1 MESIPFFLIA
11 RLVVG
16 LAAGIWLAR
25 KMRGFL
31 RWLVLRLM
39 PLRYR
44 ISEQS
49 FNMQAR
55 SSAALAYLLALS
67 VALFIFFGLEKAWDK
82 YGSSWITKEETVT
95 STASSLEPTLPS
107 SYSAPIHSPSE
118 ETPPSEEVPSPETA
132 AVPPP
137 EPMPKREA
145 APELQ
150 PSFPRAYEET
160 GRYFA
165 QLYAFQEEARAW
177 AQKQYWEG
185 RLSRRVWVGVAAGE
199 PAPYKVLAG
208 PFGSRREARQYLRS
222 QRLDGFPREQRNIRL
237 YKD

>member
-11 RLVVG
+11 RLLVG

-44 ISEQS
+44 LSEQS

-55 SSAALAYLLALS
+55 FSAALAYLLALS
-67 VALFIFFGLEKAWDK
+67 VALFIFFGSEKAWDK
-82 YGSSWITKEETVT
+82 YGSSWVTKEETT
-95 STASSLEPTLPS
+95 QASTSSLEPTLPS
-107 SYSAPIHSPSE
+107 SYSAPLPSIPE
-118 ETPPSEEVPSPETA
+118 EAAPPEEAPLSVSATG
-132 AVPPP
+132 PPP
-137 EPMPKREA
+137 EPEPAPAPKPA
-145 APELQ
+145 TSYPT
-150 PSFPRAYEET
+150 AYEES

-165 QLYAFQEEARAW
+165 QLYAFREEARAW

-199 PAPYKVLAG
+199 PVPYKVLVG
-208 PFGSRREARQYLRS
+208 PFGQRQEVRSFLRS
-222 QRLDGFPREQRNIRL
+222 KGLNGFPREQSDIRL